1 MELSRKSWLYRLM
14 NLYCDPAENI
24 CEFVPQLIP
33 ILIIVF
39 ILIMG
44 TIGFITSIVLGLYNN
59 SLDALK
65 GFDFFLAYFS
75 FLSVIVIA
83 SAIFAG
89 TTMYLTDLYLKRGQ
103 RKQTLKIL
111 SESIKRL
118 NPIKEKAE
126 KFCIK
131 IKYKD

>member
-24 CEFVPQLIP
+24 CEFAPQLTP
-33 ILIIVF
+33 ILIIAF

-44 TIGFITSIVLGLYNN
+44 TVGFITSIALGLYNN
-59 SLDALK
+59 SLDTLK
-65 GFDFFLAYFS
+65 GFDFFLAYSS
-75 FLSVIVIA
+75 FLSIIVIA
-83 SAIFAG
+83 SAFFAG
-89 TTMYLTDLYLKRGQ
+89 TTMYLIDFYLKR
-103 RKQTLKIL
+103 RIRRRSSKVLNEAI
-111 SESIKRL
+111 RHL
-118 NPIKEKAE
+118 NPIKTKAE